1 MADGECELKNL
12 RLSPRHLLATNGLLA
27 KVDFYQHLP
36 PLEATLEYAGWGNI
50 GNSRVYTDCSMV
62 DGHTTALGR
71 VGFGFVAY
79 SEEEQITAKAYGVV
93 PRWIDS
99 VAGAEAWALAD
110 ALRCSMPVVTIWSDY
125 LEVVERFKSGRCCNG
140 KFRANVAHH
149 FCRLR
154 RR

>member
-1 MADGECELKNL
+1 M
-12 RLSPRHLLATNGLLA
+12 
-27 KVDFYQHLP
+27 
-36 PLEATLEYAGWGNI
+36 
-50 GNSRVYTDCSMV
+50 
-62 DGHTTALGR
+62 
-71 VGFGFVAY
+71 AY

-110 ALRCSMPVVTIWSDY
+110 ALRCSMPVVTISSDCPA
-125 LEVVERFKSGRCCNG
+125 VVERLKSGRCCNG